1 MSNRRKTRYRN
12 PCLDCGESTYRDNQP
27 SEWYMV
33 HDDIWAQSGAPTRDV
48 MYDHTQGY
56 YLCIGCLEHRIGRQL
71 TAADFP
77 DYPVNQVRSY
87 NTARLNHR
95 LTAVE

>member
-1 MSNRRKTRYRN
+1 MSNRRKVKWRN
-12 PCLDCGESTYRDNQP
+12 PCLDCGKPTCPYQQP

-33 HDDIWAQSGAPTRDV
+33 HDEIWAESGAPTRTV
-48 MYDHTQGY
+48 MDERTCGS
-56 YLCIGCLEHRIGRQL
+56 YLCIGCLEARLGRQL

-77 DYPVNQVRSY
+77 DYPVNQPRPY
-87 NTARLNHR
+87 NTARLNAR

>member
-1 MSNRRKTRYRN
+1 MSNRRKTPWRN
-12 PCLDCGESTYRDNQP
+12 PCLDCGEPTCRNRRP

-33 HDDIWAQSGAPTRDV
+33 HDHIWAQSGAPTRHV
-48 MYDHTQGY
+48 MDERTQGC
-56 YLCIGCLEHRIGRQL
+56 YLCIGCLEARLGRQL

-77 DYPVNQVRSY
+77 DYPVNQVHPR
-87 NTARLNHR
+87 NTARLNDR

>member
-1 MSNRRKTRYRN
+1 MSNRRKTPWRN
-12 PCLDCGESTYRDNQP
+12 PCLDCGEPTYRDGLP

-33 HDDIWAQSGAPTRDV
+33 HDDIWAQSGAPTRGV
-48 MYDHTQGY
+48 MDNRTRGY
-56 YLCIGCLEHRIGRQL
+56 YLCIGCLEQRLGRQL

-77 DYPVNQVRSY
+77 DYPVNQLRAC
-87 NTARLNHR
+87 NTARLNNR